1 MTTSNQLID
10 EKAPELSHAETR
22 DLVPGNFGI
31 RGSITHAVVIKEGDV
46 FFLCEPDGG
55 VPLERGHGFGL
66 YYHDCRFL
74 DGYELRVSGS
84 KPDALVSNAEG
95 GSTAMLGLSNRAMEC
110 EGQKL
115 LKNDLEI
122 RWSRRVS
129 SDPHGLFD
137 TIALHSFAAARIAFP
152 LALRFRAD
160 FEDVFAIRGLFQG
173 QRGTLHSPEWRE
185 KALHFLYEGADG
197 LDRAVGIEFS
207 PAPVAMQD
215 GNVRF
220 AIELE
225 PRQSRQISVSI
236 SISEVPRTTRHKIDI
251 VERGTGDPI
260 SSNGEI
266 ASLRRNT
273 QLSTDSLLLNRVMDR
288 SLRDLDVL
296 RSQLTGVHYFAA
308 GVPWFVALFGR
319 DSIITALQT
328 LAYDPGIAAQTLRLL
343 ARYQGKKID
352 PWREEEPG
360 KILHELR
367 VGEMARLG
375 EVPHTPYFGTIDAT
389 PLWLVLMARHSR
401 WTGDL
406 QLFRELRPH
415 IDAALDWIR
424 RYGDTDGDGYLEYE
438 CKIEKGLANQG
449 WKDSGDAIV
458 NADGSLAVPPIALVE
473 VQGYAYEA
481 KIELASLFRRAGED
495 ARAAALESEA
505 HELRERFN
513 RDFWVREG
521 YYALALQKNK
531 DQVAVLSSNGGH
543 ALWSGIAQPEFARQ
557 TAAHLL
563 SPEMFNG
570 WGIRTLSAAAVRYNP
585 LGYHLGTVWPH
596 DNSLIAAGFKRYGL
610 DVAALRVLTGMLE
623 AAVHFDAH
631 RLPELF
637 GGFCPDDYGVPVSYP
652 VACQP
657 QAWAAGAVPYLVM
670 AILGLEPDAFSKRLA
685 IVRPTLPEN
694 VHRAEIQGLRIGAAH
709 VDLVFERRIEGVEVR
724 VNSVDGELEVEVR
737 Q

>member
-1 MTTSNQLID
+1 MD
-10 EKAPELSHAETR
+10 EKPPELSHAETR

-31 RGSITHAVVIKEGDV
+31 RGSITHAVVIKQGDV
-46 FFLCEPDGG
+46 FFLCDPDGG

-110 EGQKL
+110 DGQKL
-115 LKNDLEI
+115 LKNDLEV

-137 TIALHSFAAARIAFP
+137 TITLHSFAAARIAFP

-185 KALHFLYEGADG
+185 KVLYFLYEGADG
-197 LDRAVGIEFS
+197 LDRAVAIEFS
-207 PAPVAMQD
+207 PGPVAMQD

-236 SISEVPRTTRHKIDI
+236 SILEVPRTMRHKIDI
-251 VERGTGDPI
+251 VERAAGDP
-260 SSNGEI
+260 SNGEI

-328 LAYDPGIAAQTLRLL
+328 LAYDPAIAAQTLRLL
-343 ARYQGKKID
+343 AHYQGKQID
-352 PWREEEPG
+352 RWREEEPG

-389 PLWLVLMARHSR
+389 PLWLVLVARHAR

-458 NADGSLAVPPIALVE
+458 NADGSLALPPIALVE

-481 KIELASLFRRAGED
+481 KIEVACLFRRAGEG

-513 RDFWVREG
+513 RDFWVRDG

-543 ALWSGIAQPEFARQ
+543 ALWSGIAEPEFARQ

-585 LGYHLGTVWPH
+585 LGYHVGTVWPH

-670 AILGLEPDAFSKRLA
+670 AIIGLEPDAFSKRLA

-694 VHRAEIQGLRIGAAH
+694 VHCAEIQGLRVGEAH

-724 VNSVDGELEVEVR
+724 VNSIDGELKVEVR

>member
-251 VERGTGDPI
+251 IERGTGDPI

-328 LAYDPGIAAQTLRLL
+328 LAYDPAIAAQTLRLL

-513 RDFWVREG
+513 RDFWVRDG

-543 ALWSGIAQPEFARQ
+543 ALWSGIAEPEFARQ